1 MSGNSLYKLFYID
14 REAQRAEYE
23 KRFNCAD
30 SVHMDLM
37 IGENPAFF
45 VVTQDI
51 YRLAMCIMRSDREV
65 EKLNQS
71 LPPVAI
77 EHFTKRCLIDE
88 IMQTNDIEGVRS
100 TRRELGNILSNI
112 GSDNKKNRFAG
123 LVNKYF
129 LLDKNTDISFD
140 TCEDIRNIYDELFG
154 DEIRESDPDS
164 VPDGLIFR
172 KNSVS
177 VYSDSD
183 KEIHRG
189 LFPEKKI
196 IDSMD
201 GALKFLKDYA
211 VEPLFRIAAFHYLFG
226 YIHPFYDGNGRCSR
240 FISSYLLSKELNPL
254 IAYRLSYTIKDNIK
268 AYYDAFK
275 LCNHY
280 NNMGEITPFIEMF
293 LSVVEKAEKQ
303 LVEALRKRK
312 EKLDFYG
319 EAIKHL
325 PYGKEE
331 QIAKLYYLLVQASL
345 FSENGISIKD
355 LQDCMHLSFNP
366 LKSKIAKIPPK
377 LVEVKKVA
385 RNNYYMLNLENV
397 DKII

>member
-1 MSGNSLYKLFYID
+1 MSENSLYKLFYID

-23 KRFNCAD
+23 KRFNSSD

-37 IGENPAFF
+37 IGDNPAFF
-45 VVTQDI
+45 VTTQNI
-51 YRLAMCIMRSDREV
+51 YRLAMSIMRSDREV
-65 EKLNQS
+65 EKLNRL

-88 IMQTNDIEGVRS
+88 IMQTNDIEGVHS
-100 TRRELGNILSNI
+100 TRRELESILSDV
-112 GSDNKKNRFAG
+112 GSDKKNNRFSG
-123 LVNKYF
+123 LVNKYY
-129 LLDKNTDISFD
+129 LLNKNTDISFD

-154 DEIRESDPDS
+154 DEIRASDPDS

-177 VYSDSD
+177 VYSDVD
-183 KEIHRG
+183 KELHRG

-201 GALKFLKDYA
+201 GALKFLKNSA

-240 FISSYLLSKELNPL
+240 FISSCLLSKELNPL

-275 LCNHY
+275 LCNHH
-280 NNMGEITPFIEMF
+280 NNKGEITPFIEMF
-293 LSVVEKAEKQ
+293 LSIVEIAEKQ

-319 EAIKHL
+319 EAIKRL
-325 PYGKEE
+325 PNGNDE
-331 QIAKLYYLLVQASL
+331 QISNLYFLLVQASL
-345 FSENGISIKD
+345 FSDNGIDTKD
-355 LQDCMHLSFNP
+355 LQTCIKSSYNT
-366 LKSKIAKIPPK
+366 LKSRLEKIPTELMK
-377 LVEVKKVA
+377 VEKFG
-385 RNNYYMLNLENV
+385 RNKYYMLNLENV